1 MKKMHSVLAI
11 FALLLIPVLLTAQD
25 ANVAGDW
32 EMTSQSPRGGER
44 TSALHFDQDGQNIK
58 VTMEGFRGNEMT
70 GEGTIQ
76 GNKIEWTVTM
86 NTQRGD
92 FTISYKGTVDGDAM
106 SGTVEMGGRGEMEWT
121 AKKK

>member
-1 MKKMHSVLAI
+1 MFS
-11 FALLLIPVLLTAQD
+11 LLLIPVLLTAQD

-32 EMTSQSPRGGER
+32 ELTSQSPRGER
-44 TSALHFDQDGQNIK
+44 TSAIHFDQDGQKIK

-70 GEGTIQ
+70 GEGTVQ
-76 GNKIEWTVTM
+76 GNQIEWTITM

-92 FTISYKGTVDGDAM
+92 FTISYKGTIDGDTM
-106 SGTVEMGGRGEMEWT
+106 SGTVEMGDRGEMEWT

>member
-25 ANVAGDW
+25 ANIAGDW

-92 FTISYKGTVDGDAM
+92 FTLTYKATVDGDTM
-106 SGTVEMGGRGEMEWT
+106 KGTLEMGDRGEMEWT
-121 AKKK
+121 AKNK